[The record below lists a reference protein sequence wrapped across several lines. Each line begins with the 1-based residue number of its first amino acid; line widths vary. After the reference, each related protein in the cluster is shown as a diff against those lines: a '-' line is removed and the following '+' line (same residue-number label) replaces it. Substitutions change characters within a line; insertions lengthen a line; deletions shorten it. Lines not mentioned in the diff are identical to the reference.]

1 MNIIVGEMFKLTF
14 YKKFFNCFFKTY
26 LKSGSYSYDQI
37 IKIDLELRFFFNENL
52 KRKKDPKKVRE
63 ELCVNLSNSFKSPF
77 DVECLVYNYQSTE
90 LSDVSNFAF
99 EDIFNFKFCP
109 TIKCSTEEY
118 LSHLL
123 FFYFKNGKLFKNTNS

>member
-1 MNIIVGEMFKLTF
+1 MNKTIGDLFRLTF
-14 YKKFFNCFFKTY
+14 YKKFFNCFFRMY
-26 LKSGSYSYDQI
+26 LSDGAYDYDQI
-37 IKIDLELRFFFNENL
+37 INIDLELRFFFNENL
-52 KRKKDPKKVRE
+52 KRKKDPKKAKE
-63 ELCVNLSNSFKSPF
+63 ELCVNLSNSLEGQF

-109 TIKCSTEEY
+109 TIKCSIEEY

-123 FFYFKNGKLFKNTNS
+123 FFYFKNGKLLKNSNS